1 MMLELTGAHRVQPLV
16 HTSFRE
22 LNAEFFPDGKLVAY
36 QSNESGQ
43 DEVYVQPFP
52 NVAGKRWKVSS
63 GGGTRP
69 MWARNGQELFYLAPT
84 GAMMSVTIQRS
95 GGGFATGTPTKL
107 FEGPYYVGGAI
118 GGRTYDV
125 SPRDGRFLMMK
136 YADASNPVAWV
147 GNIEIVLNWTEE
159 LKHTVA
165 N

>member
-1 MMLELTGAHRVQPLV
+1 DFSQ
-16 HTSFRE
+16 
-22 LNAEFFPDGKLVAY
+22 DGKFVAY
-36 QSNESGQ
+36 QSNDSGQ
-43 DEVYVQPFP
+43 DEVYVQRFP
-52 NVAGKRWKVSS
+52 HVAGKRWMVSS

-69 MWARNGQELFYLAPT
+69 LWSRNGQELFYVSPT
-84 GAMMSVTIQRS
+84 GAMMSVAIHRS

-136 YADASNPVAWV
+136 YTDVSSQATSG
-147 GNIEIVLNWTEE
+147 GNIEVVLNWFEE
-159 LKHTVA
+159 LKHSVP